1 MFFSSFLLKNN
12 KNSWLFYFDVEDVPG
27 LWLSVQVLS
36 VKHES
41 KAQVYS
47 SAVCLKKPGISFSLW
62 GN

>member
-1 MFFSSFLLKNN
+1 M
-12 KNSWLFYFDVEDVPG
+12 EDVPG

-41 KAQVYS
+41 KAEAYS
-47 SAVCLKKPGISFSLW
+47 SADCLQNPGISLW